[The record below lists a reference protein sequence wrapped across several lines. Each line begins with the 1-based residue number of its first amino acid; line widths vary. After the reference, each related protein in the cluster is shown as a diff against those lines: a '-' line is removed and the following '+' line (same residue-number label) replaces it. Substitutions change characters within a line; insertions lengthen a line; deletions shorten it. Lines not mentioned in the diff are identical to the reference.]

1 MQVHATRG
9 LVIVP
14 LPGME
19 VVCGRDK
26 QDVFSWTASIE
37 ESERERLAAT
47 PSNLGLSLDPILVRL
62 CGAPRD
68 PRKMKRYKGIGVP
81 TRV

>member
-1 MQVHATRG
+1 MVAISKMFSPG
-9 LVIVP
+9 LRA
-14 LPGME
+14 LE
-19 VVCGRDK
+19 R
-26 QDVFSWTASIE
+26 A
-37 ESERERLAAT
+37 RERLAVT
-47 PSNLGLSLDPILVRL
+47 PSNLGLSLYPILVRL